1 MTVLRFLGGDKQSQV
16 ARARRRMYPIHFYV
30 GRNGAGK
37 SLAAVY
43 DTMPDLDAGLPC
55 LSTVRLLDFR
65 NPRPCDDPNCK
76 DLEHVRGHQ
85 AVHPLYGS
93 FHRLA
98 SAAGVASWRAR
109 RFRHGDYGRDYRRR

>member
-76 DLEHVRGHQ
+76 DLRTRSGSSGGAPVVRFLSPIG
-85 AVHPLYGS
+85 LSCWRGL
-93 FHRLA
+93 LA
-98 SAAGVASWRAR
+98 GATVPAR
-109 RFRHGDYGRDYRRR
+109 